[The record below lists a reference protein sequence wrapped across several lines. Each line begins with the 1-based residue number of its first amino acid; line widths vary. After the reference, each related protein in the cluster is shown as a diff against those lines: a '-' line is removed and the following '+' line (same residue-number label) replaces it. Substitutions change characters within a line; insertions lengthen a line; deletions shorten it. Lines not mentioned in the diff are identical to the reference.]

1 VPALRAEP
9 HASAAMK
16 LSLSKEYG
24 TPLPFIDHLGIER
37 VRDSEGRALLA
48 LEIKPEF
55 RNSWKAAHGGV
66 IMTMLDSAMS
76 LAARLHLQ
84 GAPGGILTIEM
95 NAKFISPG
103 MGGRL
108 TAEGKVIG
116 GGRSTLFCEAEAR
129 DGAGNLV
136 AKGMGT
142 LKPLRKK
149 DG

>member
-1 VPALRAEP
+1 
-9 HASAAMK
+9 MK

-24 TPLPFIDHLGIER
+24 TPLPFVDHLGVER
-37 VRDSEGRALLA
+37 VPSHEGRALLA
-48 LEIKPEF
+48 LEIKPAF
-55 RNSWKAAHGGV
+55 RNSWNAAHGGV
-66 IMTMLDSAMS
+66 IMTLLDSAMS

-103 MGGRL
+103 MGHRL

-116 GGRSTLFCEAEAR
+116 GGRSTLFCEAEVR
-129 DGAGNLV
+129 DEGGTLV

-142 LKPLRKK
+142 LQPVKKK
-149 DG
+149 DA

>member
-1 VPALRAEP
+1 MRAKP
-9 HASAAMK
+9 NACTRMK

-37 VRDSEGRALLA
+37 VQNSDGRALLA
-48 LEIKPEF
+48 LEIKPAF

-103 MGGRL
+103 MGDRL

-116 GGRSTLFCEAEAR
+116 GGRSTLFCEAEVR
-129 DGAGNLV
+129 DDTGKLL

-142 LKPLRKK
+142 LKPVRKK
-149 DG
+149 DA

>member
-1 VPALRAEP
+1 MMRRKPNAPAR
-9 HASAAMK
+9 MK

-37 VRDSEGRALLA
+37 VQNGDGRALLA
-48 LEIKPEF
+48 LQLKRAF

-66 IMTMLDSAMS
+66 IMTLLDSAMS
-76 LAARLHLQ
+76 LAARMHLQ
-84 GAPGGILTIEM
+84 GAAGGMLTIEM

-103 MGGRL
+103 VGSEL

-116 GGRSTLFCEAEAR
+116 GGKTTLFCEAEVR
-129 DGAGNLV
+129 DETGKLV

-142 LKPLRKK
+142 LKPVRKK
-149 DG
+149 DS

>member
-1 VPALRAEP
+1 
-9 HASAAMK
+9 M
-16 LSLSKEYG
+16 
-24 TPLPFIDHLGIER
+24 
-37 VRDSEGRALLA
+37 LA
-48 LEIKPEF
+48 LEIKPAF

-76 LAARLHLQ
+76 LAARLHLH

-103 MGGRL
+103 MGDRL

-116 GGRSTLFCEAEAR
+116 GGRSTLFCEAEVH
-129 DGAGNLV
+129 DEAGNLV

-142 LKPLRKK
+142 LKPVKKK
-149 DG
+149 DA

>member
-1 VPALRAEP
+1 MRCKPN
-9 HASAAMK
+9 ASTRMK

-37 VRDSEGRALLA
+37 VQSDEGRALLA
-48 LEIKPEF
+48 LEIKPAF

-76 LAARLHLQ
+76 LAARLYLH

-116 GGRSTLFCEAEAR
+116 GGRSTLFCEAEVR
-129 DGAGNLV
+129 DEAGKLV

-142 LKPLRKK
+142 LKPVRKK
-149 DG
+149 DA

>member
-1 VPALRAEP
+1 
-9 HASAAMK
+9 MK

-37 VRDSEGRALLA
+37 VEDQEGRALLA
-48 LEIKPEF
+48 LEIKPAF
-55 RNSWKAAHGGV
+55 RNSWQAAHGGV

-76 LAARLHLQ
+76 LAARLHLH
-84 GAPGGILTIEM
+84 GAPGGILTVEM

-103 MGGRL
+103 TGHRL

-116 GGRSTLFCEAEAR
+116 GGKSTLFCEAEVR
-129 DGAGNLV
+129 DEAGKLV

-142 LKPLRKK
+142 LKPVRKK
-149 DG
+149 DA

>member
-1 VPALRAEP
+1 MHKS
-9 HASAAMK
+9 HASGATEK

-24 TPLPFIDHLGIER
+24 KPLPFVDLLGVER
-37 VRDSEGRALLA
+37 IHNSEGRALIA
-48 LEIKPEF
+48 LEIRPEL
-55 RNSWKAAHGGV
+55 RNSWAAAHGGV
-66 IMTMLDSAMS
+66 IMTLLDSVMS
-76 LAARLHLQ
+76 LAARLHIH

-103 MGGRL
+103 TGHRL

-116 GGRSTLFCEAEAR
+116 GRSTLFCEAEVR
-129 DGAGNLV
+129 DEAGVLV

-142 LKPLRKK
+142 LKAIRKK